1 MPNGDVLPNGAIA
14 RTPDPNCCP
23 PGPAPAYVYPW
34 GPPPPYP
41 YPYPEPPCPP
51 PSPSS
56 IEAQIAKLAKK
67 SSVIRKMIDDL
78 TTKNKSII
86 MTIGGAQY
94 NFGAYLDSDQ
104 EVTTYGNDVL
114 TNILEVE
121 LEAIKARLIELTNDL
136 EVSEVGNGIEEN
148 VGG

>member
-1 MPNGDVLPNGAIA
+1 MPNGDVLPNSAIA
-14 RTPDPNCCP
+14 RTPEACP
-23 PGPAPAYVYPW
+23 PGPAPAPAYVYPW
-34 GPPPPYP
+34 GPPPPP

-67 SSVIRKMIDDL
+67 SAIIRKMIENL

-86 MTIGGAQY
+86 MSIGGAQY
-94 NFGAYLDSDQ
+94 NFGAYLDAEQD
-104 EVTTYGNDVL
+104 VTTYGNDVL

-121 LEAIKARLIELTNDL
+121 LEAIKAKLIELTNDL
-136 EVSEVGNGIEEN
+136 EVAEVDNGIEGN